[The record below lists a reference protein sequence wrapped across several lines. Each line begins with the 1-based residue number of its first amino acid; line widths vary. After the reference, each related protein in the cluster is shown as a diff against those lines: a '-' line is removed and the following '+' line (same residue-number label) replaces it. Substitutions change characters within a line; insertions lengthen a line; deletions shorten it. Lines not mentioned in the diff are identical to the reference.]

1 MRLFKYFSQTK
12 LFVNLLLSRNYN
24 NFARIEPIKYYSIK
38 TIKQYYYKNNIYLD
52 LYNDLNS
59 SKLYSSKLY
68 SSKLN
73 SSKFN
78 SSKFNSSKYYIYTK
92 YNDLT
97 AEHIFPQSFTKHYS
111 KANKDMHNIYLTNY
125 YTNNFRSNKKFSHA
139 SHYVDENMS
148 KKVYVPCS
156 YSRGIIARTL
166 AYMKYTYPLL
176 NLSNVIDTNII
187 LLWNELYPPTELE
200 LKKNNII
207 YNYQG
212 NKNIFIEDNKMLTQF
227 INNNFKL

>member
-24 NFARIEPIKYYSIK
+24 NFARVEPIKYYSIK

-52 LYNDLNS
+52 IYNDLNS
-59 SKLYSSKLY
+59 SKLYSSKLH

-73 SSKFN
+73 SYKFN

-125 YTNNFRSNKKFSHA
+125 YTNNLRSNYKFA
-139 SHYVDENMS
+139 DYVNTNTS
-148 KKVYVPCS
+148 KNIYIPCN
-156 YSRGIIARTL
+156 YSRGIIARAL
-166 AYMKYTYPLL
+166 VYMKYTYPLL
-176 NLSNVIDTNII
+176 NLSTIIDYDIII
-187 LLWNELYPPTELE
+187 LWNKLYPPTDYEVE
-200 LKKNNII
+200 KNNIV

-212 NKNIFIEDNKMLTQF
+212 NKNIFIEDYKKLELF
-227 INNNFKL
+227 INKLTN

>member
-52 LYNDLNS
+52 IYNDLNS
-59 SKLYSSKLY
+59 SKLY
-68 SSKLN
+68 

-125 YTNNFRSNKKFSHA
+125 YTNNLRSNYKFA
-139 SHYVDENMS
+139 DYVNTNTS
-148 KKVYVPCS
+148 KNIYIPCN
-156 YSRGIIARTL
+156 YSRGIIARAL
-166 AYMKYTYPLL
+166 VYMKYTYPLL
-176 NLSNVIDTNII
+176 NLSTIIDYDIII
-187 LLWNELYPPTELE
+187 LWNKLYPPTDYEVE
-200 LKKNNII
+200 KNNIV

-212 NKNIFIEDNKMLTQF
+212 NKNIFIEDYKKLELF
-227 INNNFKL
+227 INKLTN